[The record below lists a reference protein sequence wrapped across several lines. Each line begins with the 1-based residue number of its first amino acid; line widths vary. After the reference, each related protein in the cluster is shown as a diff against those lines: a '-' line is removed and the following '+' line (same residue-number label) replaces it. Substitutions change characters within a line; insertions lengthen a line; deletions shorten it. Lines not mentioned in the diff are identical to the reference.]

1 MTTETSTTDGGAV
14 SAAELLYQRGMQA
27 YRQRNWRLALAAFSE
42 LKADYPNWAGVD
54 ALLDEVR
61 WFIQLEEV
69 EPGRLAAAIAAE
81 KIKPLPGEQHKKRA
95 GGYFWLLIPLFLAIA
110 LFLWGAHQGW
120 LPGFTNRQLQD
131 EQRSLY
137 DQGLAALATG
147 DYDTAVSTFEK
158 LSRLAPNES
167 AAKVGLARAK
177 RLRNLANHYRQAQA
191 AIKTKNWDQA
201 LAELNA
207 IVAIDP
213 NYQDVQEL
221 LTYANQQKQLAEHF
235 NAGVTA
241 FDHGKWAEAISTFA
255 WVRKTAPSYR
265 QDAVTEYLFNSYLKE
280 GERIV
285 AQGDKANT
293 DTMRLA
299 LQYFGTA
306 LALHPKNEE
315 AAQQRELVSLY
326 LNARLAEQR
335 HETNT
340 ALSRWQLL
348 YQRAPTYAD
357 GQVPEHLYTLLL
369 QQGQAYLSAGD
380 YQTAL
385 KIYRQAAALP
395 VADTG
400 KAQHQIDALLKALAT
415 PTPTSTATATLTATP
430 LPTATPTP
438 TFTPRPPTATPP
450 PPPPPTH
457 TPTPRP
463 TATSTPVPTPER

>member
-1 MTTETSTTDGGAV
+1 LTDGEQT

-69 EPGRLAAAIAAE
+69 EPGRLAAAIAEE
-81 KIKPLPGEQHKKRA
+81 KIKPLPGEQKKKRA
-95 GGYFWLLIPLFLAIA
+95 EGYFWLLIPLILAIL

-131 EQRSLY
+131 EQRVLY

-147 DYDTAVSTFEK
+147 DYDTAVATFEK
-158 LSRLAPNES
+158 LSRIAPNES
-167 AAKVGLARAK
+167 AAKVGLVRAK
-177 RLRNLANHYRQAQA
+177 RLRALANHYRQAKA
-191 AIKTKNWDQA
+191 DIKTESWDQA
-201 LAELNA
+201 LTELNA
-207 IVAIDP
+207 IAAMDP

-221 LTYANQQKQLAEHF
+221 LTYVNQQKQLAEHF
-235 NAGVTA
+235 QAGVTA
-241 FDHGKWAEAISTFA
+241 FDHGKWAEAASTFA
-255 WVRKTAPSYR
+255 WVRKTAPDYR

-285 AQGDKANT
+285 AQGDKAST
-293 DTMRLA
+293 DDIRLA

-306 LALHPKNEE
+306 LTLHPKNEE
-315 AAQQRELVSLY
+315 AAQQRELASLY
-326 LNARLAEQR
+326 LSARLAETR
-335 HETNT
+335 NEIGA

-348 YQRAPTYAD
+348 YQQAPTYAD
-357 GQVPEHLYTLLL
+357 GRVPDHVYALLL
-369 QQGQAYLSAGD
+369 KQGQAYLSAGD

-400 KAQHQIDALLKALAT
+400 EAKHQIAALLQALAT
-415 PTPTSTATATLTATP
+415 PTPTSTATATPTSTP

-438 TFTPRPPTATPP
+438 TFTPQPPTPTPL

-463 TATSTPVPTPER
+463 TATPTPVPTPER